1 MSDAVN
7 PVTEAVTSV
16 TVGLA
21 SCGIAAGAQK
31 VFNAFKEALKEV
43 PVDLNFSGCMGM
55 CYNEPLVEVR
65 TSGGQRFIYGKVKPE
80 QVERIVQQH
89 LREGQPVTEFLVYAD
104 GIETPDTDFI
114 NKQQRILLKDCG
126 VINPESIDSYLDVEG
141 YKAIEKALKSMT
153 PEVVIDEMK
162 RSGLRGRGGG
172 GFPTATKWAFARKS
186 SGKEKFVVCNADEGD
201 PGAFMDRSVLE
212 SNPHAV
218 LEGMLIAGYAMGAQT
233 GYVYIRA
240 EYPLAIKR
248 LKIAITQAEEKKLL
262 GSNILG
268 TDFSFRIMIR
278 EGAGAF
284 VCGEETAL
292 IMSIE
297 GKRGMPRIRPPYP
310 VESGLWGKPTSIN
323 NVETF
328 ANVPWIILN
337 GADAFNRFGTETS
350 KGTKVF
356 ALAGSIARGGLIEV
370 PMGITLNEIVYN
382 IGGGL
387 ASGHKLKAVQTGGP
401 SGGCIP
407 AALAD
412 TPVDY
417 ESLKKI
423 GAIMGSGGL
432 LIMDETTCMV
442 DVAKFFLNFT
452 QEESCGKCT
461 FCRIGTRQMLSIL
474 ERITNGEGK
483 KGDIELLE
491 ELGEKIKA
499 GSLCG
504 LGQSVP
510 NPVLTT
516 IKYYRDEY
524 EAHIFDKTCPAKKCK
539 ALIRYEVRSE
549 NCKGCGRCAK
559 QCPTGAIAGPKKGP
573 FAIDQEKCV
582 RCGLCIASCKFDSIM
597 VTSGPKKGVA
607 QDA

>member
-1 MSDAVN
+1 MLQ
-7 PVTEAVTSV
+7 TEKSAKV

-31 VFNAFKEALKEV
+31 VYDAFREALDGTDV
-43 PVDLNFSGCMGM
+43 QLDFSGCMGM

-65 TSGGQRFIYGKVKPE
+65 GGDGKRFIYGKLQAENVA
-80 QVERIVQQH
+80 RIVEEH
-89 LREGQPVTEFLVYAD
+89 ILKGSPVNEWLVYGD
-104 GIETPDTDFI
+104 GIVTPDSDFI
-114 NKQQRILLKDCG
+114 DKQERILLKHCG
-126 VINPESIDSYLDVEG
+126 VINPESIESYLTVDG
-141 YKAIEKALKSMT
+141 YKAIEKAVLSMT
-153 PEVVIDEMK
+153 PEQVIDEID

-172 GFPTATKWAFARKS
+172 GFPTAAKWRFARRS
-186 SGKEKFVVCNADEGD
+186 PGREKYVICNADEGD

-212 SNPHAV
+212 SNPHSV
-218 LEGMLIAGYAMGAQT
+218 LEGMLTAGYAIGANN

-248 LKIAITQAEEKKLL
+248 LKKAIAQAEERGFL
-262 GSNILG
+262 GDNILG
-268 TDFSFRIMIR
+268 SGFSFRLGIR

-310 VESGLWGKPTSIN
+310 VEAGLWNKPTSIN
-323 NVETF
+323 NVETY
-328 ANVPWIILN
+328 ANVPWIMLN
-337 GADAFNRFGTETS
+337 GADAFNRYGTETS

-370 PMGITLNEIVYN
+370 PMGITIKEIVFD

-387 ASGHKLKAVQTGGP
+387 ASGRKFKAVQTGGP

-423 GAIMGSGGL
+423 GAIMGSGGM
-432 LIMDETTCMV
+432 LIMDESACMV

-461 FCRIGTRQMLSIL
+461 FCRIGTRQMLGIL
-474 ERITNGEGK
+474 KRISEGEGRE
-483 KGDIELLE
+483 GDIELLE
-491 ELGEKIKA
+491 ELGQKVIA

-504 LGQSVP
+504 LGQSAP

-516 IKYYRDEY
+516 IKYYREEY
-524 EAHIFDKTCPAKKCK
+524 EAHISHNTCPAKKCK
-539 ALIRYEVRSE
+539 AFISYDVTAE
-549 NCKGCGRCAK
+549 NCKGCGRCSK
-559 QCPTGAIAGPKKGP
+559 ECPTGAISGEKKKP
-573 FAIDQEKCV
+573 FTIDREKCI
-582 RCGLCIASCKFDSIM
+582 RCGLCANVCKFDAIT
-597 VTSGPKKGVA
+597 VNSGEERGA
-607 QDA
+607 ASNGQS

>member
-1 MSDAVN
+1 MIKETAVI
-7 PVTEAVTSV
+7 

-31 VFNAFKEALKEV
+31 VYDAFKTALEEL
-43 PVDLNFSGCMGM
+43 PVVLNFSGCMGM
-55 CYNEPLVEVR
+55 CFNEPLVEVNMPNSPR
-65 TSGGQRFIYGKVKPE
+65 YIYGKVQPE
-80 QVERIVQQH
+80 QVERIIKEHIQDGRPIQ
-89 LREGQPVTEFLVYAD
+89 EWLVYAP
-104 GIETPDTDFI
+104 GIETADADFI
-114 NKQQRILLKDCG
+114 DKQQRILLKNCG
-126 VINPESIDSYLDVEG
+126 VINPESIESYLVVDG
-141 YKAIEKALKSMT
+141 YKAIEKAVQTMT
-153 PEVVIDEMK
+153 PEQVIKEIEF
-162 RSGLRGRGGG
+162 SGLRGRGGG
-172 GFPTATKWAFARKS
+172 GFPTAAKWSFARKS
-186 SGKEKFVVCNADEGD
+186 PGNVKYVICNADEGD

-212 SNPHAV
+212 SNPHSV
-218 LEGMLIAGYAMGAQT
+218 LEGMLIAGYAIGAQT

-248 LKIAITQAEEKKLL
+248 LKIAIAQAEEKGYL
-262 GSNILG
+262 GENIFG
-268 TDFSFRIMIR
+268 GDFSFKLMIR

-292 IMSIE
+292 IMSVE

-310 VESGLWGKPTSIN
+310 VEAGLWGKPTSIN
-323 NVETF
+323 NVETY
-328 ANVPWIILN
+328 ANVPWILLN
-337 GADAFNRFGTETS
+337 GAGAFNQYGTETS

-370 PMGITLNEIVYN
+370 PMGITINEIVFDV
-382 IGGGL
+382 GGGL
-387 ASGHKLKAVQTGGP
+387 ASGRKLKAVQTGGP

-407 AALAD
+407 ARLAD

-432 LIMDETTCMV
+432 LIMDESACMV

-461 FCRIGTRQMLSIL
+461 FCRVGTKQMLQIL

-483 KGDIELLE
+483 AGDIELLE
-491 ELGEKIKA
+491 ELGQKIIA

-504 LGQSVP
+504 LGQSAP

-524 EAHIFDKTCPAKKCK
+524 EAHIFEKRCPAKKCR
-539 ALIRYEVRSE
+539 ALIEYEVVPD
-549 NCKGCGRCAK
+549 NCKGCGRCSK
-559 QCPTGAIAGPKKGP
+559 QCPTGAIAGEKKKP
-573 FAIDQEKCV
+573 FIIEKEKCV
-582 RCGLCIASCKFDSIM
+582 RCGLCINACKFEAITI
-597 VTSGPKKGVA
+597 TSGSERRATENV
-607 QDA
+607 QS

>member
-1 MSDAVN
+1 MIKEDKKPATAT
-7 PVTEAVTSV
+7 VTTV

-31 VFNAFKEALKEV
+31 VYDAFRQALEGL
-43 PVDLNFSGCMGM
+43 PAALDFSGCMGM
-55 CYNEPLVEVR
+55 CFNEPLVEVR
-65 TSGGQRFIYGKVKPE
+65 SPNDGRRYIYGKVQPE
-80 QVERIVQQH
+80 WVERIVSDH
-89 LREGQPVTEFLVYAD
+89 IKNGQPIEEWLVYAD
-104 GIETPDTDFI
+104 GTKTLDADFI
-114 NKQQRILLKDCG
+114 DKQQRILLKNCG
-126 VINPESIDSYLDVEG
+126 VINPESIDSYLAVDG
-141 YKAIEKALKSMT
+141 YKAIQKALKSMA
-153 PEVVIDEMK
+153 PEQVIAEID

-172 GFPTATKWAFARKS
+172 GFSTATKWSFARKS
-186 SGKEKFVVCNADEGD
+186 PGREKYVICNADEGD

-212 SNPHAV
+212 SNPHSV

-248 LKIAITQAEEKKLL
+248 LKAAISQAEAKGFL
-262 GSNILG
+262 GGNILG
-268 TDFSFRIMIR
+268 SDFSFRIMIR

-292 IMSIE
+292 IMSVE

-310 VESGLWGKPTSIN
+310 VEAGLWGKPTSIN

-337 GADAFNRFGTETS
+337 GADAFNRYGTETS

-370 PMGITLNEIVYN
+370 PMGITINEIVFD

-387 ASGHKLKAVQTGGP
+387 ASGRKLKAVQTGGP

-407 AALAD
+407 ASLAD

-432 LIMDETTCMV
+432 LIMDESTCMV

-461 FCRIGTRQMLSIL
+461 FCRVGTRQMLKIL
-474 ERITNGEGK
+474 NRITDGEGK
-483 KGDIELLE
+483 DGDIEMLE
-491 ELGEKIKA
+491 DLGQKISA

-504 LGQSVP
+504 LGQSAP

-516 IKYYRDEY
+516 IKYFRSEY
-524 EAHIFDKTCPAKKCK
+524 EAHIYDKKCPAKKCK
-539 ALIRYEVRSE
+539 ALIRYEVTE
-549 NCKGCGRCAK
+549 EKCKGCGRCNK
-559 QCPTGAIAGPKKGP
+559 QCPTGAIAGEKKQP
-573 FAIDQEKCV
+573 FALDQGKCI
-582 RCGLCIASCKFDSIM
+582 RCGLCINACKFDAIL
-597 VTSGPKKGVA
+597 VASGS
-607 QDA
+607 

>member
-1 MSDAVN
+1 MIK
-7 PVTEAVTSV
+7 EV

-21 SCGIAAGAQK
+21 SCSIAAGAQT
-31 VFNAFKEALKEV
+31 VYDTFKREIEGIPV
-43 PVDLNFSGCMGM
+43 PLNYGGCMGM
-55 CYNEPLVEVR
+55 CYNEPLVEVKHQN
-65 TSGGQRFIYGKVKPE
+65 GQRYIYGRVQPE
-80 QVERIVQQH
+80 QVERIIKEH
-89 LREGQPVTEFLVYAD
+89 IKEGKPISEWLVYASGGKTAD
-104 GIETPDTDFI
+104 SDFI
-114 NKQQRILLKDCG
+114 DKQQRIILNNCG
-126 VINPESIDSYLDVEG
+126 VINPENIDSYLSIDG
-141 YKAIEKALKSMT
+141 YKAIEKAVIHMS
-153 PEVVIDEMK
+153 PEQVIKEIQI
-162 RSGLRGRGGG
+162 SGLRGRGGG
-172 GFPTATKWAFARKS
+172 GFPTATKWDYARS
-186 SGKEKFVVCNADEGD
+186 SPGNVKYVICNADEGD

-212 SNPHAV
+212 SNPHSV
-218 LEGMLIAGYAMGAQT
+218 LEGMLIAGFAIGAQT

-248 LKIAITQAEEKKLL
+248 LKMAIAQAQERGFLGENIF
-262 GSNILG
+262 GSN
-268 TDFSFRIMIR
+268 FSFRIIIR

-310 VESGLWGKPTSIN
+310 VEAGLWGKPTSIN

-328 ANVPWIILN
+328 ANVAWIILN
-337 GADAFNRFGTETS
+337 GANQFNKHGTETS

-370 PMGITLNEIVYN
+370 PMGITINEIVFG

-387 ASGHKLKAVQTGGP
+387 ASGRKFKAVQTGGP

-407 AALAD
+407 AHLGD

-432 LIMDETTCMV
+432 LIMDESACMV

-461 FCRIGTRQMLSIL
+461 FCRIGTKQMLQIL
-474 ERITNGEGK
+474 ERITNGEGRD
-483 KGDIELLE
+483 GDIELLE
-491 ELGEKIKA
+491 ELGHKVSS

-504 LGQSVP
+504 LGQSAP

-516 IKYYRDEY
+516 IKFYRDEY
-524 EAHIFDKTCPAKKCK
+524 EAHIFEKRCPAKKCR
-539 ALIRYEVRSE
+539 ALIRYEVITE
-549 NCKGCGRCAK
+549 NCKGCGRCNK
-559 QCPTGAIAGPKKGP
+559 ECPTGAISGEKKKP
-573 FAIDQEKCV
+573 FTLDTQKCV
-582 RCGLCIASCKFDSIM
+582 RCGLCINVCKFNAI
-597 VTSGPKKGVA
+597 VTSSGFEGRGVLNA
-607 QDA
+607 EG